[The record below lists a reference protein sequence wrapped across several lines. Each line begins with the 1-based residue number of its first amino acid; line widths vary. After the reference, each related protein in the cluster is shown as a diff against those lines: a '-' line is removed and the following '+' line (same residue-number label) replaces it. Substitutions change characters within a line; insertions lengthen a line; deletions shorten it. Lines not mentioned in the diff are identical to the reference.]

1 MVVEYNIV
9 KQLSNNKILIEENF
23 NSKSKNNRP
32 RYYMLDEKYADRFI
46 KSKKQADLLT
56 SDQSLLS
63 FLLAV
68 SIGLLAGMTSK
79 TNKLKNTIFGFGAGI
94 LTYIGGEYFDKWL
107 KKSTEKKILQRFDV
121 KEVV

>member
-9 KQLSNNKILIEENF
+9 KQISNNKIVIEESST
-23 NSKSKNNRP
+23 SKTKNKP
-32 RYYMLDEKYADRFI
+32 KYYLLDERYADRFI

-56 SDQSLLS
+56 RQQSVFS
-63 FLLAV
+63 VLLAV

-79 TNKLKNTIFGFGAGI
+79 TNKLKNTVLGLGAGI

-121 KEVV
+121 KEII